1 MMKLEIYRKRSI
13 PGGYVFDV
21 DPETVFENIAW
32 LECCNGVFYGNIEG
46 EELAVGMDEVNYKYI
61 IR

>member
-1 MMKLEIYRKRSI
+1 MLKLEIYRKRPI
-13 PGGYVFDV
+13 PSGCVVDDV
-21 DPETVFENIAW
+21 PETVFENIAW